1 MDAFSY
7 LSVLLSIVLGLAV
20 TQLLGGFA
28 ALVRARRRIAMYW
41 PMPVQMAATLLI
53 TVQVW
58 WAMFSLR
65 EARHWTFAAFL
76 VVLAQSIA
84 VYLMAAFITPEL
96 SGDGPVDLREAYF
109 REARWFFGTVLAAL
123 AISLAKN
130 LVMSGS
136 FQTGLDLAGHIAFA
150 LVAATGLISR
160 NDTVHK
166 VLAPLSLL
174 LYGLY
179 IGLLFVSLP
188 SA

>member
-20 TQLLGGFA
+20 TQLLSGFA
-28 ALVRARRRIAMYW
+28 ALVHARRRVAMYW
-41 PMPVQMAATLLI
+41 PVPVQMAATLLI

-58 WAMFSLR
+58 WAMFGLR
-65 EARHWTFAAFL
+65 ESQHWTFAGFL
-76 VVLAQSIA
+76 VVFAQSIA
-84 VYLMAAFITPEL
+84 VYLMAAFITPEMD
-96 SGDGPVDLREAYF
+96 GDGGIDLREAYF
-109 REARWFFGTVLAAL
+109 REARWFFGSILVAL

-130 LVMSGS
+130 VVLAGTLQHGV
-136 FQTGLDLAGHIAFA
+136 DLAGHAAFA
-150 LVAATGLISR
+150 AVALTGLLSR
-160 NDTVHK
+160 NDAVHK
-166 VLAPLSLL
+166 LIAPLSLL